1 MNNLIKIIA
10 TKRTCK
16 GWKEDEYDLKIETTF
31 KEKLKVPGLFKDT
44 YEEIEVSLI
53 NKKNKAYL
61 KTIKKPYGNNREIV
75 VECYIDKGYSIVSDK
90 EHYPKQELL
99 SKIEKF
105 RKFISVD
112 ISFDENAW
120 TDSKAWNIDISKQIT
135 VKVLKPI
142 GMQII
147 GSTIVKGEVF
157 ATIPKNYPNVTLW
170 EDQFKKYVYYNDFW
184 YMTVLD
190 LVNKMFYDLD
200 IIGADVKIDGKII
213 SRKEASATKPQ
224 NISLIEIFL

>member
-1 MNNLIKIIA
+1 MNRQIKIVA

-16 GWKEDEYDLKIETTF
+16 GWKEDEYDIKIETTF

-53 NKKNKAYL
+53 NKKDKAYL
-61 KTIKKPYGNNREIV
+61 KAIKKPYGNNKEIV
-75 VECYIDKGYSIVSDK
+75 VECYTDKEYSVVSDK
-90 EHYPKQELL
+90 EHYPKRELL
-99 SKIEKF
+99 SKTKKF
-105 RKFISVD
+105 RKFIPVN

-157 ATIPKNYPNVTLW
+157 ATIPK
-170 EDQFKKYVYYNDFW
+170 KKDTVVCENNDRYAVYKDKW
-184 YMTVLD
+184 YSNIYD
-190 LVNKMFYDLD
+190 LVIVLFYDLD
-200 IIGADVKIDGKII
+200 ILGAEVHIDGKKV
-213 SRKEASATKPQ
+213 SASETKKLHTW
-224 NISLIEIFL
+224 NVNLIEIFL